1 MSNPYSVDV
10 SYNAMPGN
18 SVDDKLHRRGEGP
31 LAPTKGNHQRRYGF
45 VNKEIFQN
53 SFKLFLI
60 VLVMSSSL
68 ALAHEG
74 FNFVLNDVVV
84 NPYTVTVLED
94 THVTENQTKMNVMI
108 QVAHGREAAPA
119 DTKVRLKLE
128 HENKIVYDNDV
139 KYVGSSSSDG
149 RTFYAYYVVTIP
161 VSEMGMHQATLELDG
176 SLGNAKT
183 NFQFD
188 VKLAPNFRAVELI
201 PSLLIMG
208 ICLAG
213 LALFVIS
220 ARTPAQ
226 KTPNIQKGLRHA

>member
-1 MSNPYSVDV
+1 MFHLYFVHCLYDD
-10 SYNAMPGN
+10 MPGN
-18 SVDDKLHRRGEGP
+18 SVYHKSHRRDAQ
-31 LAPTKGNHQRRYGF
+31 LCASMKGANKRRYRF

-60 VLVMSSSL
+60 VLVMFSSL

-74 FNFVLNDVVV
+74 FNTVLNDIVV
-84 NPYTVTVLED
+84 NPYTITVLED
-94 THVTENQTKMNVMI
+94 RHVAENQTQMNLMI
-108 QVAHGREAAPA
+108 QVAHGREAAPS
-119 DTKVRLKLE
+119 DTKVLLKLE
-128 HENKIVYDNDV
+128 NSTTVIYNNDV

-149 RTFYAYYVVTIP
+149 HTFYAYYIVNIP
-161 VSEMGMHQATLELDG
+161 MAEMGMYQATLELDG
-176 SLGNAKT
+176 SLGDAKT

-201 PSLLIMG
+201 PSLLVIS

-226 KTPNIQKGLRHA
+226 KIPNNQKGLGHA